1 MAVVDLKTKRTI
13 WQRSLGTANELGPL
27 GLKIKLPL
35 PIGVF
40 FSGGTVVTQSGLIF
54 VGGTMDRYLRAI
66 DLYTGKELWSDYLP
80 GQAQATPMSY
90 LSPKGKK
97 QFIVITVPGTDN
109 LDLEH
114 GAAMAESNDKTAG
127 GYVIAYSL

>member
-1 MAVVDLKTKRTI
+1 
-13 WQRSLGTANELGPL
+13 
-27 GLKIKLPL
+27 
-35 PIGVF
+35 VF
-40 FSGGTVVTQSGLIF
+40 FSGGTITTQSGLVF
-54 VGGTMDRYLRAI
+54 VGGTMDKYMRAI

-90 LSPKGKK
+90 LGPKSKK
-97 QFIVITVPGTDN
+97 QFVVITVPSTDN

-114 GAAMAESNDKTAG
+114 GAAIADGNAKTAG